1 MLDVKDLEQSKNIA
15 ELLDEALLE
24 RIGSDVLHGYQIDY
38 DSRADWND
46 TIHSAMEIAKQTV
59 DVKNTPW
66 EGASNVKYPLITKSA
81 IDFAARTF
89 PEIIQNDRVVRIEII
104 GVDLQ
109 GEKQRKASRVA
120 QFMSFQLL
128 NEDSSWEEGMDKL
141 LHILPILGTV
151 FKKTYYDVLKKKPI
165 SELCHPEKIIVNYN
179 VSSLEDARRITHI
192 LTVYKN
198 DIIERIR
205 AGLFLNIDLDELTGN
220 DDNEDNFVGDDDA
233 PIALLEQ
240 HCYLD
245 LDEDGYKE
253 PYIVVVHKASG
264 KVLRIVNRF
273 KTIERTKDGKIKLI
287 VPQHYFTD
295 YHFLKSPDGGFYS
308 LGLGSLLLPLNSAIN
323 TLINQTVDSG
333 TLHNNQSGFVGRGL
347 RLKTGEF
354 KLKLGEWKVLDS
366 ASGASLSQ
374 NIFPMPTREPSI
386 VLFQMM
392 ELLIQAG
399 KDLSS
404 MTDTLQGNAPMQN
417 VAASSILAMV
427 EQGLKV
433 FTSVQKRLFRSLK
446 KEYQKIY
453 ELNKMYLSQ
462 SHYQTI
468 LDDPAADKNQ
478 DFEINSMDILPVAD
492 PNMSSATQRLA
503 KAQAILSLPGL
514 NPYEAQKY
522 YLEAIQLD
530 QAMIDKLLP
539 KPDPNAPPP
548 PEVIKTLA
556 EAEKLQAETR
566 VVLADAQVNSEKHVI
581 EVQKVQIQGLDAQT
595 RAQESQARVQK
606 MQGDAQVNQSK
617 ANLAMAKADHSGRLK
632 EVELAQKSDIEAAKL
647 LLKNKEIDK
656 STKEDNLND

>member
-1 MLDVKDLEQSKNIA
+1 
-15 ELLDEALLE
+15 
-24 RIGSDVLHGYQIDY
+24 
-38 DSRADWND
+38 
-46 TIHSAMEIAKQTV
+46 
-59 DVKNTPW
+59 
-66 EGASNVKYPLITKSA
+66 
-81 IDFAARTF
+81 
-89 PEIIQNDRVVRIEII
+89 
-104 GVDLQ
+104 
-109 GEKQRKASRVA
+109 
-120 QFMSFQLL
+120 
-128 NEDSSWEEGMDKL
+128 
-141 LHILPILGTV
+141 
-151 FKKTYYDVLKKKPI
+151 
-165 SELCHPEKIIVNYN
+165 
-179 VSSLEDARRITHI
+179 
-192 LTVYKN
+192 
-198 DIIERIR
+198 
-205 AGLFLNIDLDELTGN
+205 
-220 DDNEDNFVGDDDA
+220 
-233 PIALLEQ
+233 
-240 HCYLD
+240 
-245 LDEDGYKE
+245 
-253 PYIVVVHKASG
+253 
-264 KVLRIVNRF
+264 
-273 KTIERTKDGKIKLI
+273 
-287 VPQHYFTD
+287 
-295 YHFLKSPDGGFYS
+295 
-308 LGLGSLLLPLNSAIN
+308 
-323 TLINQTVDSG
+323 
-333 TLHNNQSGFVGRGL
+333 
-347 RLKTGEF
+347 
-354 KLKLGEWKVLDS
+354 
-366 ASGASLSQ
+366 
-374 NIFPMPTREPSI
+374 
-386 VLFQMM
+386 
-392 ELLIQAG
+392 
-399 KDLSS
+399 